1 MLNSIKLLNC
11 RSYLGVVID
20 RQLNFDEYLISLC
33 KISGKKVKVKALA
46 RLANSLNLTQPPPN
60 PGRRE
65 KRHHKEV

>member
-33 KISGKKVKVKALA
+33 KIPEKK
-46 RLANSLNLTQPPPN
+46 S
-60 PGRRE
+60 
-65 KRHHKEV
+65 